1 MTWKSVVSDKVQF
14 IDAIRDLEVQIGASK
29 NKDSNIQTLCIVFVS
44 SHHKNNYHLIPKL
57 IMEKINPDI
66 LIGCSGTGVI
76 GNGIELEGQ
85 PGISIAYAELKNEII
100 KTFYVETNDLPD
112 SDASPNTWEQK
123 LNIPIEKCNA
133 ILLLSD
139 PFTFNTDQLLSGL
152 DYAYPNAIKSGGLI
166 SGGGKNGDN
175 AIFLNDKIYN
185 SGAVGISFSGNT
197 KFETLVS
204 KGCKPIGN
212 PMIVTKCEDNVIME
226 LDNNKNPLEIIEDL
240 YKENDS
246 RNKYLIRN
254 SLQMG
259 IIMDRIGSIS
269 PKENYLI
276 RNILGASEI
285 DGCIEVGEFINEG
298 QIVQFHVK
306 DSETANEE
314 LNQLIKNR
322 NSDIKNSPP
331 ESVLM
336 FSCLARGNY
345 LFNEY
350 NHETNIVKKII
361 KNIPITGFFSNGE
374 INQIGDQTFL
384 NGYTSSFTILK
395 S

>member
-1 MTWKSVVSDKVQF
+1 LTWKSVVSDKVQF
-14 IDAIRDLEVQIGASK
+14 IDAITDLEVQIGASK
-29 NKDSNIQTLCIVFVS
+29 KKDSNIQTLCIVFVS
-44 SHHKNNYHLIPKL
+44 SHHKNNYHLIPKI
-57 IMEKINPDI
+57 IMKKINPDI

-76 GNGIELEGQ
+76 GNGIELEDQ
-85 PGISIAYAELKNEII
+85 PGISIAYAELKNETI
-100 KTFYVETNDLPD
+100 KPFYLETKDLPD
-112 SDASPNTWEQK
+112 SDAPPNTWEQK

-166 SGGGKNGDN
+166 SGGKKNGDN
-175 AIFLNDKIYN
+175 AIFLNNKIYN

-197 KFETLVS
+197 KFEILVS

-212 PMIVTKCEDNVIME
+212 PMVVTKCEDNVIME
-226 LDNNKNPLEIIEDL
+226 LDNNKKPLDIIEDL
-240 YKENDS
+240 YKKNDY

-322 NSDIKNSPP
+322 NSDIKNNPP